1 MLVQFTEV
9 SLQQLKTIPASNT
22 VAVAFA
28 LIETVGRAGEISDIN
43 RH

>member
-1 MLVQFTEV
+1 MLVQFAEI

-28 LIETVGRAGEISDIN
+28 LIETVGTACGN
-43 RH
+43 LRHQ